1 MAMQALTQEDAAIK
15 IQAGMRGH
23 LSRKRTKQGND
34 EELSFIGMRPKVG
47 QSSCCTSTG
56 CRVLCRGSML
66 VCAFVGSPGC
76 TWPAPMKH
84 DR

>member
-1 MAMQALTQEDAAIK
+1 MEVQALTQEDAAIK

-47 QSSCCTSTG
+47 QSGCCTSIAYFVW
-56 CRVLCRGSML
+56 CLSSLVLLLAIVAALGRL
-66 VCAFVGSPGC
+66 Q
-76 TWPAPMKH
+76 
-84 DR
+84 